1 MIRGRNK
8 RYKNAALR
16 RKASI
21 GPGGDVRLTRRTPIS
36 VVTTT
41 PGDTTV
47 IDFNQPIILS
57 APVGWTNNAG
67 HGVLTQEQTGP
78 DEVTVTFP
86 AADTTTSVTIAFEDP
101 GVRNGAGGYVLPGTF
116 SGA

>member
-1 MIRGRNK
+1 MIKGRNK

-36 VVTTT
+36 VTDVT

-47 IDFNQPIILS
+47 VTFDQPVILS
-57 APVGWTNNAG
+57 APVLWLNNSG
-67 HGVLTQEQTGP
+67 HGVETQSQTGP
-78 DEVTVTFP
+78 AEVTVTFP
-86 AADTTTSVTIAFEDP
+86 AADTTTTVTIAFEDP